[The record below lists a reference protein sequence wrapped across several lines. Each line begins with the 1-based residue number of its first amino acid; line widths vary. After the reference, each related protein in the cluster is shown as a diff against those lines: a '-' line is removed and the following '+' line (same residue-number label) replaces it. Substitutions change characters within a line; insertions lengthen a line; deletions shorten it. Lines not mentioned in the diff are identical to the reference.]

1 MSTTRTPPS
10 FWQKR
15 TGLAYSLLR
24 PVATLMSALIAARRF
39 AYRQG
44 WFRQEHLPIPV
55 IVVGNIAVGGSGKT
69 PVVDWLSHQLIAH
82 GWQPG
87 IISRGYGR
95 QVQSGALVDLM
106 QEQAPQYFGDE
117 PVLLAQL
124 TGVPVAVGQD
134 RPQAGYKLLNTHP
147 NINIIISDDGM
158 QHYRLARDL
167 EIAVV
172 DPKTLGNRTLLP
184 AGPLR
189 EPLSRL
195 RRTNLVLLHGQDDRT
210 LQTARG
216 QVPTWPMH
224 LTGQDHVVS
233 LHDAHRHRPIRDF
246 QCPVHAIAGIGQPER
261 FFTQLESLGL
271 TVIRHPY
278 PDHYHFTAKDFAA
291 FSEAPKLMT
300 AKDAVK
306 CRTLNL
312 KDAWVFPV
320 KAAID
325 EAAFQFILTQLKTW
339 TPNSSKSSSAP
350 SVKAN

>member
-1 MSTTRTPPS
+1 MPTSRTPPS

-15 TGLAYSLLR
+15 TGLAYNLLR
-24 PVATLMSALIAARRF
+24 PVSALMGVLIAARRF
-39 AYRQG
+39 AYRRG
-44 WFRQEHLPIPV
+44 WLRQAHLSVPV

-69 PVVDWLSHQLIAH
+69 PVVAWLCQKLIAH

-87 IISRGYGR
+87 IISRGYGGQTR
-95 QVQSGALVDLM
+95 ESTLVDPTW
-106 QEQAPQYFGDE
+106 EKASQYFGDE

-124 TGVPVAVGQD
+124 TGVPVAIGKD
-134 RPQAGYKLLNTHP
+134 RVQAGQKLLSTHP
-147 NINIIISDDGM
+147 HVDIIVSDDGM

-167 EIAVV
+167 EIAVL

-195 RRTNLVLLHGQDDRT
+195 QKTHLVLLHGDDDPA
-210 LQTARG
+210 LLSARG
-216 QVPTWPMH
+216 NVPAWPMY
-224 LTGQDHVVS
+224 LRGTDQVVS
-233 LHDAHRHRPIRDF
+233 LSDAHQHRAIRDF
-246 QCPVHAIAGIGQPER
+246 KRPVHAIAGIGQPER

-271 TVIRHPY
+271 TIIRHPY
-278 PDHYHFTAKDFAA
+278 PDHYCFTAEDFAS

-306 CRTLNL
+306 CLALNL

-320 KAAID
+320 EAAID

-339 TPNSSKSSSAP
+339 TPNSSKSSCAP